1 MLIDLQ
7 KLSELIASSDNKL
20 SQNVNDNLRHW

>member
-7 KLSELIASSDNKL
+7 KLSEFIASSDNKL
-20 SQNVNDNLRHW
+20 SQNVNKNLRQW